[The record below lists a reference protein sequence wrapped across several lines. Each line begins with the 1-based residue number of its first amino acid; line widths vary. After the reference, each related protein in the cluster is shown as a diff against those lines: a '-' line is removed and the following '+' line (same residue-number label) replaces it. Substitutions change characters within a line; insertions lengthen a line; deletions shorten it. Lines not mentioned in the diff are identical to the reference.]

1 MTTIQ
6 MTIDDDLLRQLDQII
21 KETNTTRSAF
31 IRESI
36 THYLKMVRIKELEK
50 KHREGYLKKPVIED
64 EISVWEQEQIWG
76 E

>member
-6 MTIDDDLLRQLDQII
+6 MTIDEHLLRELDRII
-21 KETNTTRSAF
+21 KERNTTRSAF

-36 THYLKMVRIKELEK
+36 AHYLKMVKKRELEK
-50 KHREGYLKKPVIED
+50 KHREGYLKKPVNKD
-64 EISVWEQEQIWG
+64 EFDDWEEEQVWG